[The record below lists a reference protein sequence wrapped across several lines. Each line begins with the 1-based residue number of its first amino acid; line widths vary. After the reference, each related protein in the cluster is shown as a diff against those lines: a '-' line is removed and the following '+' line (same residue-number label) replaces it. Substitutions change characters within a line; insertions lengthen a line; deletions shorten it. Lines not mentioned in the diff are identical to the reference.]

1 MNEAPEVTE
10 DTLLGG
16 RVRLKQPRAG
26 YRVAID
32 PVFLAAAVPAE
43 EEERVLDVGCGV
55 GAAALCLAA
64 RVTRVRVVGLD
75 RDEALVR
82 LAAENARLNGVA
94 DRVTFVTG
102 AVGSAKAGLPPGGFD
117 HVMTNP
123 PFGDPARVQPSP
135 DPAKRAATV
144 EDAVDLKAW
153 LDFCLRLVRPH
164 GTLSL
169 IHRTD
174 RLDAILSVLS
184 ERTGDIVIFPL
195 WPASDG
201 RPAKRVIV
209 RARKGATAPLRL
221 NPGLVLH
228 GGGGAYTD
236 AAESVLRRGE
246 RLHI

>member
-1 MNEAPEVTE
+1 MNEAPQVTE

-16 RVRLKQPRAG
+16 RVRLKQPKVG

-32 PVFLAAAVPAE
+32 PVFLAAAVPAAE
-43 EEERVLDVGCGV
+43 EDRVLDVGCGV

-82 LAAENARLNGVA
+82 LATENASLNGVA

-102 AVGSAKAGLPPGGFD
+102 AVESTQVGLPPGGFD

-123 PFGDPARVQPSP
+123 PFGDPARAQPPP

-153 LDFCLRLVRPH
+153 LDFCLRLVRPR

-169 IHRTD
+169 VHRTD
-174 RLDAILSVLS
+174 RLDAILSALL
-184 ERTGDIVIFPL
+184 ERAGDIVVFPL

-201 RPAKRVIV
+201 RPAKRVVV
-209 RARKGATAPLRL
+209 RARKGAATPLRL
-221 NPGLVLH
+221 SPGLVLH
-228 GGGGAYTD
+228 AADGAYTE
-236 AAESVLRRGE
+236 AAAAVLRRGE